1 MLLGMMGVVA
11 LCGLWAGA
19 RWFLSSNVFRL
30 SDVRVTGEHH
40 VSERQILEL
49 AKVQVGESLL
59 DFNSGAARTRIES
72 LSWVDHVDINTHWPS
87 SVEIVVTEHQP
98 LALVNLREGKISQLY
113 YVDTKGQIFAKAEG
127 RQELD
132 YPVITGAEMNQDV
145 QKGYFQQDSLAKGA
159 LQILQVA
166 ARGNAVLPIQ
176 AISEVHVD
184 AKQGLIL
191 YLVAQPFPVY
201 FGTDR
206 LQTKYYWLVRTIGE
220 LYAKKMVESVK
231 EIRMDYIDDKILV
244 TGPKNNG

>member
-1 MLLGMMGVVA
+1 MIVLFVA
-11 LCGLWAGA
+11 WSGA
-19 RWFLSSNVFRL
+19 RWVLSSNVFRL
-30 SDVRVTGEHH
+30 SDVRVTGERH

-49 AKVQVGESLL
+49 AKVQVGGNLIN
-59 DFNSGAARTRIES
+59 FNRSAAKVRIES
-72 LSWVDHVDINTHWPS
+72 LPWVDHVDIKTHWPS
-87 SVEIVVTEHQP
+87 SVEVLVTEHQP
-98 LALVNLREGKISQLY
+98 LALVNLQEGKISQLY

-127 RQELD
+127 RQEMD
-132 YPVITGAEMNQDV
+132 YPVITGVQMDRDV
-145 QKGYFQQDSLAKGA
+145 QTDTFQQNSLARGA
-159 LQILQVA
+159 LQVLQVA

-184 AKQGLIL
+184 AKEGLIL
-191 YLVAQPFPVY
+191 YLVAHPFPVY